1 MYQKLRPTGHVK
13 NKKKEM
19 ANTVCGL
26 TLILFIASLAS
37 GVSAAASA
45 ASGVRKIFDVRS
57 YGARGDGKTDN
68 AIVLNFSHFLSPINF
83 NISVYC

>member
-1 MYQKLRPTGHVK
+1 
-13 NKKKEM
+13 M
-19 ANTVCGL
+19 ANTVCCL

-45 ASGVRKIFDVRS
+45 GRMIFDVRS

-68 AIVLNFSHFLSPINF
+68 AIVLNIL
-83 NISVYC
+83 IS